1 MTKTR
6 NNKHM
11 NSKHY
16 FTAKGFW
23 YAMEVTLVFISVEA
37 IAYAV
42 GHFDAGTIALVFLSV
57 AALLFL
63 AAIFNAR
70 RKDKKHKNG
79 FAV

>member
-1 MTKTR
+1 MK
-6 NNKHM
+6 
-11 NSKHY
+11 SKHY
-16 FTAKGFW
+16 LSAKGFW
-23 YAMEVTLVFISVEA
+23 FAMEVILIFISVEA

-42 GHFDAGTIALVFLSV
+42 GHFDAGTIALVFLGV

-63 AAIFNAR
+63 AAIFTAR

>member
-1 MTKTR
+1 
-6 NNKHM
+6 M

-16 FTAKGFW
+16 LSVKGFW
-23 YAMEVTLVFISVEA
+23 FAMEVILIFISVEA

-42 GHFDAGTIALVFLSV
+42 GHFDAGTIALVLLGV

>member
-1 MTKTR
+1 MK
-6 NNKHM
+6 
-11 NSKHY
+11 SKHY
-16 FTAKGFW
+16 IGAKGFW
-23 YAMEVTLVFISVEA
+23 FAMEVILIFISVEA

-42 GHFDAGTIALVFLSV
+42 GHFDAGTIALVLLGV

>member
-1 MTKTR
+1 MK
-6 NNKHM
+6 
-11 NSKHY
+11 SKSY

-23 YAMEVTLVFISVEA
+23 FVMEVIFIFISVEA

-42 GHFDAGTIALVFLSV
+42 GHFDAGSIALVLLGV
-57 AALLFL
+57 VALLFL
-63 AAIFNAR
+63 AALYNSR

>member
-1 MTKTR
+1 MK
-6 NNKHM
+6 
-11 NSKHY
+11 SKY
-16 FTAKGFW
+16 FLSAKGFW
-23 YAMEVTLVFISVEA
+23 FAMEVILIFISVEA

-42 GHFDAGTIALVFLSV
+42 GHFDAGTIALVLLGV

-63 AAIFNAR
+63 AALFNAR

>member
-1 MTKTR
+1 MK
-6 NNKHM
+6 
-11 NSKHY
+11 SKHY

-23 YAMEVTLVFISVEA
+23 FAMEVILIFISVEA

-42 GHFDAGTIALVFLSV
+42 GHFDAGTNVLVLLGV

-63 AAIFNAR
+63 AALFIAK
-70 RKDKKHKNG
+70 RKVKQHKNG

>member
-1 MTKTR
+1 MK
-6 NNKHM
+6 
-11 NSKHY
+11 SKHY

-23 YAMEVTLVFISVEA
+23 FATEVLLIFISVET

-42 GHFDAGTIALVFLSV
+42 GHFDAGTIALVLLCV
-57 AALLFL
+57 IALLFL
-63 AAIFNAR
+63 AALYNFR